1 MKPVR
6 CSIASTVRAAAPSD
20 VPCAVP
26 GALTRLLY
34 PLSLLTLSL
43 LAAHSVCAQTLDLK
57 QAYEAALTEDANLK
71 VARAAAVSGRERLP
85 QAWSQLL
92 PSLSLSVSRN
102 RNKLETAAP
111 NLFGQASN
119 SLDRYFSGN
128 ETLTLRQ
135 PLLRMPQLMGYRQAG
150 FQVADTDAQ
159 LEREVQNLA
168 VRVSGAYFEALLA
181 KDQLV
186 LLSAQK
192 TATTAQLDAAKK
204 IFAAGA
210 GTRTDIDEA
219 QARLDMTLAQE
230 LEASQNVAYTAA
242 QLQILV
248 IQPFVDLAA
257 LDTTRLLLLP
267 PVPDSVAAWEGMA
280 TQRSP
285 EITALKAR
293 RETARLEIEKTK
305 AAHYPTLDAVAQWSR
320 SDSEYTNRLNYRY
333 DTKSIGV
340 QLSVPLYSGGYV
352 DSTVRQALAELEKAE
367 QSLEA
372 GKRDLSLR
380 VHKEYRGVTEGILKI
395 RALEQAARSAEQAL
409 ISSKKSYAAG
419 VRTLIDT
426 LNAEQ
431 QKRIAERDLAQARYL
446 YLMSK
451 IRLLALVGD
460 ADAEKISE
468 INSAL
473 KTERQL

>member
-1 MKPVR
+1 MDGLLR
-6 CSIASTVRAAAPSD
+6 SSWHSCSIVFFR
-20 VPCAVP
+20 
-26 GALTRLLY
+26 
-34 PLSLLTLSL
+34 SLLWLLLL
-43 LAAHSVCAQTLDLK
+43 LARSLCAQTLDLR
-57 QAYEAALTEDANLK
+57 QAYEAALIEDANLK
-71 VARAAAVSGRERLP
+71 VARAAAASGRERLP
-85 QAWSQLL
+85 QAWAQLL
-92 PSLSLSVSRN
+92 PNLSLSVSRN

-111 NLFGQASN
+111 NLFGQPSN

-135 PLLRMPQLMGYRQAG
+135 PLLRIPQLIGYRQAN

-168 VRVSGAYFEALLA
+168 VRVCGAYFEALLA

-192 TATTAQLDAAKK
+192 TATTAQLNAAKK

-230 LEASQNVAYTAA
+230 LEASQNVMYTAS
-242 QLQILV
+242 QLQMLV
-248 IQPFVDLAA
+248 IQPFVDLAPI
-257 LDTTRLLLLP
+257 DTTRLRLLP
-267 PVPDSVAAWEGMA
+267 PVPENVAFWESMA

-285 EITALKAR
+285 EIVALKAR
-293 RETARLEIEKTK
+293 REGAKLEIEKTK
-305 AAHYPTLDAVAQWSR
+305 AAHYPTLDAIAQWSR

-340 QLSVPLYSGGYV
+340 QLSVPLYSGGYMN
-352 DSTVRQALAELEKAE
+352 SAVRQALAELDKAE

-372 GKRDLSLR
+372 GTRDLSLR
-380 VHKEYRGVTEGILKI
+380 VHKEYRGVTEGVLKI

-409 ISSKKSYAAG
+409 LSSKKSYAAG

-431 QKRIAERDLAQARYL
+431 QKRIAERDLAQARYM

-460 ADAEKISE
+460 
-468 INSAL
+468 INSAKIVEINGEL
-473 KTERQL
+473 